1 MKRQGLLRQKQV
13 SGSRSGRF
21 RKHVQ
26 RREQFNQD
34 NHVRRVNRR
43 GVLVFINNVSKRI
56 QPSTLREAFQEY
68 GNITDV
74 YIAYYNPR
82 RIRFESTFAFKSS
95 VASKGCTVE
104 SKQYVKNNP
113 VRVDLTRG
121 KDERSYKEALLSEK
135 KECQEEMVGKNQ
147 TDRKMKQ
154 CAEELT
160 GKNRI
165 EQSNIRN
172 QTMGADCRVRRRLL

>member
-34 NHVRRVNRR
+34 NH
-43 GVLVFINNVSKRI
+43 
-56 QPSTLREAFQEY
+56 
-68 GNITDV
+68 
-74 YIAYYNPR
+74 
-82 RIRFESTFAFKSS
+82 KSS